1 MAQSNVQIE
10 NLIYVENSEATA
22 AAKISKTFFYKAFLK
37 PFIIDIILFL
47 NTGFFIILM
56 LMILIL

>member
-22 AAKISKTFFYKAFLK
+22 AAKISKTFY
-37 PFIIDIILFL
+37 
-47 NTGFFIILM
+47 N
-56 LMILIL
+56 